1 MTALHFA
8 AQKGSN
14 PVVQFLADHGATLDV
29 KDSNNRTPLDVAN
42 GVPVPKKADGE
53 MDMAPP
59 PPKPRPATVAL
70 LRKLMG
76 LPEEPEKTEPRPPG
90 SGQASAEEK
99 AR

>member
-42 GVPVPKKADGE
+42 GVPVPRARY
-53 MDMAPP
+53 AIASLF
-59 PPKPRPATVAL
+59 KPQLGARKRRTG
-70 LRKLMG
+70 LRELSWS
-76 LPEEPEKTEPRPPG
+76 LP
-90 SGQASAEEK
+90 
-99 AR
+99 